1 MPPFFS
7 YQCILVGKDTNKNS
21 NYTPKEKIAKAAFA
35 AFFIIYHFSFSE
47 APLRASFSIFNRR
60 SSTEQML
67 SAKPVHLN
75 DAKEIIFKLQS

>member
-35 AFFIIYHFSFSE
+35 ALLYH
-47 APLRASFSIFNRR
+47 L
-60 SSTEQML
+60 STNG
-67 SAKPVHLN
+67 H
-75 DAKEIIFKLQS
+75 

>member
-35 AFFIIYHFSFSE
+35 AFFIIYQ
-47 APLRASFSIFNRR
+47 P
-60 SSTEQML
+60 T
-67 SAKPVHLN
+67 VT
-75 DAKEIIFKLQS
+75 D

>member
-47 APLRASFSIFNRR
+47 APLRA
-60 SSTEQML
+60 
-67 SAKPVHLN
+67 
-75 DAKEIIFKLQS
+75 